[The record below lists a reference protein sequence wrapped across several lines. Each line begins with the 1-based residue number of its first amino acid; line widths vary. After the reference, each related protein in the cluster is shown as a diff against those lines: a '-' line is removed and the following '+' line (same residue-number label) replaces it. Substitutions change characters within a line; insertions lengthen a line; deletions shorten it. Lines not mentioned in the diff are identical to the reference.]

1 MKIVKDGRL
10 IEPGP
15 ACRKLNP
22 NLFSSNENCCSSSH
36 TEPESSVCN
45 EPVAEKKGEETN
57 SKRFR
62 VCVISFRRRLTD
74 PDNLCP
80 KYFVDCLRYSEI
92 IPDDSSREIELV
104 VQQEKVKH
112 RSEERTELFVDP
124 C

>member
-1 MKIVKDGRL
+1 MKIVKDGRI

-15 ACRKLNP
+15 ACRNLNP
-22 NLFSSNENCCSSSH
+22 HLFESNENRSSPSH
-36 TEPESSVCN
+36 TEPQSTFCN
-45 EPVAEKKGEETN
+45 EPVAEKKGKEAN
-57 SKRFR
+57 PKRFR
-62 VCVISFRRRLTD
+62 VCVISFRQRLTD

-80 KYFVDCLRYSEI
+80 KYFIDCLRYSEI

-104 VQQEKVKH
+104 VRQQKVKH